1 MESGDTPR
9 RTRKTV
15 EYSLLCQQV
24 QGESVPS
31 KDPVSERPSFMPPIT
46 FVTGYMLATSLL
58 YMILV
63 LGEQRIKVKG
73 RGDNDYTSRGDISMV
88 NLSGAS

>member
-1 MESGDTPR
+1 
-9 RTRKTV
+9 
-15 EYSLLCQQV
+15 
-24 QGESVPS
+24 
-31 KDPVSERPSFMPPIT
+31 MPPIT

-73 RGDNDYTSRGDISMV
+73 RGDNDYTSRGDLSMV